1 MCVTG
6 SSGVFTT
13 PQLPGGFGCGFT
25 TASGK
30 ASRVNPAALVR
41 ARRTFA
47 EVDKHSAAS
56 EDSNETGLNRFVA
69 GARVLTEP

>member
-1 MCVTG
+1 MCVIC

-13 PQLPGGFGCGFT
+13 PQISSGFGCGFT

-30 ASRVNPAALVR
+30 ASRINPAALAR
-41 ARRTFA
+41 ARHIFA

-56 EDSNETGLNRFVA
+56 EDSNETGLSEFVA
-69 GARVLTEP
+69 GARV